1 MFCTIVIFD
10 QIIFQETQRCTDQ
23 NFLNDKKWKTD
34 QYQISCD
41 QFFLQYSLIIMHVFQ
56 IKINQ
61 NVLKCDHH
69 RDIIPNQKLWFFG
82 NLLNSL
88 TGTTTDQ
95 QDRLGQIRT
104 DHLAWPGSSQFLQCF
119 QNIWS
124 KGPYGLKISN
134 PPPCKIFFK
143 KIIHFGTWQRSFL
156 LLLMTNS
163 HQ

>member
-104 DHLAWPGSSQFLQCF
+104 DHLTWPGLAVLSFCNVFKTSGQKAHLD
-119 QNIWS
+119 W
-124 KGPYGLKISN
+124 KISTS
-134 PPPCKIFFK
+134 PPCKDFSK
-143 KIIHFGTWQRSFL
+143 KNHTFWYVTTSL
-156 LLLMTNS
+156 S

>member
-1 MFCTIVIFD
+1 MFCIIVIFD

-69 RDIIPNQKLWFFG
+69 RDIVPNQKLWFFG

-88 TGTTTDQ
+88 TGTATDQ

-104 DHLAWPGSSQFLQCF
+104 DHLAWQFSVFAMFSKHLVKRP
-119 QNIWS
+119 IWIE
-124 KGPYGLKISN
+124 KLAPL
-134 PPPCKIFFK
+134 PLAKIFLK
-143 KIIHFGTWQRSFL
+143 KNHTFWYVTTSL
-156 LLLMTNS
+156 S